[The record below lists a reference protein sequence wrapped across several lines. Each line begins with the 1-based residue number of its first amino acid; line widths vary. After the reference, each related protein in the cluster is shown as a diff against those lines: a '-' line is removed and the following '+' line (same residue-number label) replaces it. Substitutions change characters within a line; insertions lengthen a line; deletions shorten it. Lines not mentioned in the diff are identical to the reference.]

1 MKGLGFREGELL
13 KKVKTFFTNTSLF
26 AKITVIF
33 IFITVLSITV
43 TSLVIINIL
52 SNTIEKKE
60 ILLDSIAMKEITNYT
75 QEKYNRVY
83 DLLNYMESS
92 NNIGELMARVK
103 NNPEAAY
110 QYDTIK
116 FINNSLS
123 AILASDSDFMDT
135 ILITTNGVFYSD
147 TKTKGRTIS
156 VSYDYLHQKE
166 INDFLKSDQAIAEI
180 SDKPKY
186 VENSEVPVIT
196 FLTKIYDPSKYP
208 KRSVVGVFLFNIG
221 ADSFRSKFRDYS
233 SNLRGSLTLV
243 NSSDQILF
251 SFSPDN
257 WGQHYNRILQEPKD
271 SVMDSM
277 KVGLSGMTVIDVV
290 SPSILQSEL
299 NEIKQNLFFLIV
311 LIVLFNIVIT
321 MLIFRLFN
329 NRIQT
334 LVHYME
340 KVQDGSLNSRIPI
353 KSRDEIGKLSVSFNQ
368 MCDKLQDYINRV
380 YYAEIN
386 QKNAELSMLQ
396 AQINPHFL
404 FNTLETIRMK
414 AHNDGNEELASMT
427 ALLGALFRWNVKS
440 SSRIIA
446 TAEEL
451 DYIKTYLEIEQ
462 FRSPGGFEYEIDVPN
477 EILGMGIP
485 KLILQPLVENV
496 FSHGFE
502 GKMQD
507 CMLVIGGRL
516 CGNAV
521 ELWVADNGAGM
532 DEQTRKKLEIE
543 MNRPPSESDHS
554 HIGIINVHQR
564 LSLIF
569 GDGYGVK
576 IDSGN
581 TAGTMVTVRFPA
593 LSVKEMKRL
602 CGEL

>member
-1 MKGLGFREGELL
+1 MRCLQS
-13 KKVKTFFTNTSLF
+13 FFANTSLF
-26 AKITVIF
+26 AKITVTF
-33 IFITVLSITV
+33 IFITVLSISV
-43 TSLVIINIL
+43 TSLVIIDTF

-92 NNIGELMARVK
+92 NNIGELLAKVK
-103 NNPEAAY
+103 NHPEAAY
-110 QYDTIK
+110 QYENIK

-123 AILASDSDFMDT
+123 AILASDSDFLDT
-135 ILITTNGVFYSD
+135 ILITANGSIYSD
-147 TKTKGRTIS
+147 TKSTSRTIS
-156 VSYDYLHQKE
+156 VSYDYLNQKE
-166 INDFLKSDQAIAEI
+166 IKDFLKSDQAIAEI
-180 SDKPKY
+180 SDKPRY
-186 VENSEVPVIT
+186 VENSQEPVIS

-221 ADSFRSKFRDYS
+221 ADSFQNKFLDYS
-233 SNLRGSLTLV
+233 RNLKGSLTLV

-251 SFSPDN
+251 SFNPSN
-257 WGQHYNRILQEPKD
+257 WGQQYNRVLQEPED
-271 SVMDSM
+271 SVVDSM
-277 KVGLSGMTVIDVV
+277 KVGLSGMNVIDAV
-290 SPSILQSEL
+290 SPSIFQSEL
-299 NEIKQNLFFLIV
+299 NVIKHNLSVLII

-321 MLIFRLFN
+321 MLIFRLFI
-329 NRIQT
+329 NRIQP

-340 KVQDGSLNSRIPI
+340 KVQGGSLDSRIPI

-427 ALLGALFRWNVKS
+427 ALLGSLFRWNVKS
-440 SSRIIA
+440 SSRIISA
-446 TAEEL
+446 AEEL
-451 DYIKTYLEIEQ
+451 DYIKTYLEIQQ
-462 FRSPGGFEYEIDVPN
+462 FRIPGGFEYEINVPD
-477 EILGMGIP
+477 EILNMGIP

-507 CMLVIGGRL
+507 SMLVIGGKL
-516 CGNAV
+516 CGGAV

-532 DEQTRKKLEIE
+532 TEQTRKRLEIE
-543 MNRPPSESDHS
+543 KNRQPNESDHS

-569 GDGYGVK
+569 GDDFGVE
-576 IDSGN
+576 IDSGES
-581 TAGTMVTVRFPA
+581 AGTTVTVRFPA

-602 CGEL
+602 CGES